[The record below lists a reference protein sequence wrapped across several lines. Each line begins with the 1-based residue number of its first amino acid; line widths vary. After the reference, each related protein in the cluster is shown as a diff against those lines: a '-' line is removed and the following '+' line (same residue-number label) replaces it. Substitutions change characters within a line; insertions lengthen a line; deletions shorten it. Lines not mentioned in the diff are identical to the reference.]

1 MEQINN
7 QKKLQLYFFY
17 LVLGGFMAAEPVSL
31 KLFCETYLPGFYYR
45 SLTVPMSVVLGIA
58 AMKQWRIYRG
68 YYPITARIILQ
79 QLKSKSFTQQ
89 CIAGISA
96 IRQAVLSTRQAYI
109 FLGLKFWEGTKFHYQ
124 FLGEVLVSI
133 LNWKR
138 KLLTTRHQRTNRNS
152 YSKKIATEPTALVW
166 RNISYGY
173 FLLAQLSQLLL
184 IYIPVLFWQNV
195 PRWGWFN
202 TTLTFAWEAF
212 LIFLLSFLSDQGLM
226 NAIKRQQL
234 ANQSGEDLLELSESF
249 QSLEVE
255 GWQFK
260 YRVILPENKNGFQWK
275 KCNFKSLTSRLSN
288 KQKKQR
294 DIDVFAISPD
304 GCNFVIDLKSHVG
317 EVVWNSEQNTIYH
330 RLVAES
336 KPVSFKGGDLL
347 DKIHAQAKRLKENKK
362 LSQSPERILVFWR
375 AEVRIPE
382 NKRIKRGV
390 LISDKSRLVRD
401 LKKRNRQLVRK

>member
-1 MEQINN
+1 
-7 QKKLQLYFFY
+7 
-17 LVLGGFMAAEPVSL
+17 
-31 KLFCETYLPGFYYR
+31 
-45 SLTVPMSVVLGIA
+45 MSVVLGIF
-58 AMKQWRIYRG
+58 AMQQWRVYRG

-89 CIAGISA
+89 CIAGIFA
-96 IRQAVLSTRQAYI
+96 IRQAVSSTRQAYI

-152 YSKKIATEPTALVW
+152 YSKKIATEPMALVW
-166 RNISYGY
+166 RKRSYGY
-173 FLLAQLSQLLL
+173 FLLAQLFQLLLL

-212 LIFLLSFLSDQGLM
+212 LIFLSSFLLDQGLM

-234 ANQSGEDLLELSESF
+234 ANQSGEDLLELYESF
-249 QSLEVE
+249 QSLEAE

-288 KQKKQR
+288 IQKKQR
-294 DIDVFAISPD
+294 DIDVFATSPD
-304 GCNFVIDLKSHVG
+304 DCNFVIDLKSHVG

-330 RLVAES
+330 RLVGES

-362 LSQSPERILVFWR
+362 LSRSPERILVFWQ
-375 AEVRIPE
+375 AWVRIPE
-382 NKRIKRGV
+382 NDRIKRGV